1 MAVFA
6 DPFGGMVEGRR
17 QREQDD
23 QRYIDLVRRIESD
36 IAMDAFRGRSLEAQ
50 QDNNRALR
58 AQADAR
64 LAESRRQF
72 DATFGQRG
80 EQFGVESDL
89 ARQRI
94 ENERRRWT
102 PLPAVAPNST
112 VDPDVPPRPRREAPA
127 PGTGT
132 GLPDVLNAAPP
143 PMEVSPALRRGAMGS
158 PSPFMPLAPVDPAEA
173 LPNPFPRAPAPAA
186 PPPVVRE
193 PRFNSDGTP
202 YEGFRFRDFNTRGWW
217 GGR

>member
-23 QRYIDLVRRIESD
+23 QRYIDLVRRIEAD
-36 IAMDAFRGRSLEAQ
+36 ILTDQFRGRSLEAQ
-50 QDNNRALR
+50 QENNRAIR
-58 AQADAR
+58 TQADAR
-64 LAESRRQF
+64 LAEQRRQF
-72 DATFGQRG
+72 DASFGQRG
-80 EQFGVESDL
+80 AQFDAELGLRREGLDVT
-89 ARQRI
+89 RQRY
-94 ENERRRWT
+94 T
-102 PLPAVAPNST
+102 PLPPVSRSDAIRALVGS
-112 VDPDVPPRPRREAPA
+112 RPTRETPA

-158 PSPFMPLAPVDPAEA
+158 PFAEPMMAPADPTAM
-173 LPNPFPRAPAPAA
+173 LPVPGVGADNPFPAA
-186 PPPVVRE
+186 PPAPRE

-202 YEGFRFRDFNTRGWW
+202 YEGFSFRNWW

>member
-80 EQFGVESDL
+80 EQFAVESGL
-89 ARQRI
+89 AR
-94 ENERRRWT
+94 RRLDLEDRRST
-102 PLPAVAPNST
+102 PLPPATPGDILPPGAR
-112 VDPDVPPRPRREAPA
+112 PRPRREAPA

-143 PMEVSPALRRGAMGS
+143 PAISPPAAQ
-158 PSPFMPLAPVDPAEA
+158 SPFIPLAPVDPAEA

-202 YEGFRFRDFNTRGWW
+202 YEGFSFRNWW